1 MADLAAK
8 QEVEVR
14 RLEQLIEEQKERDA
28 ALNSENINKSEQEKA
43 QLREE
48 ARLEIEAQK
57 KAVEE
62 AQAAHQAAIQE

>member
-43 QLREE
+43 QLREG
-48 ARLEIEAQK
+48 ARLVIEFQK

-62 AQAAHQAAIQE
+62 AQAAHQTAI